1 MWGDDSGKGK
11 LYSLSYILSYLDKLH
26 LFCCKLQ
33 EDTLGQN
40 PTFKLCAPRFILTRL
55 TNQMKRHTCSPC
67 VNMWEHLQRARKFIC
82 NQRVTIIYETA
93 RRHQVLKYS
102 LKALVL
108 LLSYFHFLLLY
119 TCTLLPLYENIDVFY
134 FTSFNWQL

>member
-1 MWGDDSGKGK
+1 MWEDDSGKGK
-11 LYSLSYILSYLDKLH
+11 LYSLSYILSHLEKLL

-67 VNMWEHLQRARKFIC
+67 VNMWEHLQEHANVSAIS
-82 NQRVTIIYETA
+82 E
-93 RRHQVLKYS
+93 
-102 LKALVL
+102 
-108 LLSYFHFLLLY
+108 
-119 TCTLLPLYENIDVFY
+119 
-134 FTSFNWQL
+134 WQ